1 MQNMRFQFKS
11 MLAICAGLSL
21 SFSSVSLAQ
30 EESKLTEPVFR
41 LSKNNGAVPVVA
53 PHPLDPALELARTSL
68 QRIQAEVHDYTA
80 TIVKRERI
88 GDSLG
93 EYEYM
98 AAKVRN
104 RKVVDGQVVTPFSV
118 YLTFLKPSAIK
129 GREVLYVENQRDG
142 NLLAHEGGLKG
153 RLLPSI
159 PLSPTSSLA
168 MSGQRYPLT
177 DIGVENLVVKLI
189 ERGERDRSN
198 GPCEVKFRQNA
209 KIGERLCTVLEVR
222 HNEKKPHYDFHV
234 AQIFIDN
241 ELQMPI
247 RYAAYDWPI
256 EEGAQPQVIEEYTY
270 LNLKANVGLTDKDFD
285 AENEDYNF

>member
-1 MQNMRFQFKS
+1 MRFQFRS
-11 MLAICAGLSL
+11 MLALTAGFSISL
-21 SFSSVSLAQ
+21 SSVAFAQ

-41 LSKNNGAVPVVA
+41 ISKNNGAGVALA

-68 QRIQAEVHDYTA
+68 ERIRSEVHDYTA

-88 GDSLG
+88 GDELG

-98 AAKVRN
+98 SCKVRN
-104 RKVVDGQVVTPFSV
+104 RKVVDGQVVQPFSV
-118 YLTFLKPSAIK
+118 YLTFLKPAAIK
-129 GREVLYVENQRDG
+129 GREVLYVENQREG

-153 RLLPSI
+153 RFLPSI

-209 KIGERLCTVLEVR
+209 KIGDRLCTVLEVR

-247 RYAAYDWPI
+247 RYAAYDWPS
-256 EEGAQPQVIEEYTY
+256 EEGTQPEVIEEYTY
-270 LNLKANVGLTDKDFD
+270 LNLKPNVGLTDKDFD
-285 AENEDYNF
+285 PENDAYNF